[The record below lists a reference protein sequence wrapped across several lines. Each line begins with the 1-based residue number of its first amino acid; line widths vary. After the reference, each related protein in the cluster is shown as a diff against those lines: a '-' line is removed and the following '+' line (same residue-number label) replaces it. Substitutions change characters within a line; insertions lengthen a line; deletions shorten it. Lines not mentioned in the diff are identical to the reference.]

1 MKTTINI
8 NGLDVEF
15 SDQKPTRAGAYWY
28 SVHHEMTP
36 SLMHVHKS
44 ELGELYVPGEG
55 RLAHWCEVGLWSAPL
70 VPAVEV
76 GSAFTEGHM
85 AGVVTAIKGGT
96 CLGDWSESRASKIVE
111 GTL

>member
-1 MKTTINI
+1 MKTTIPI
-8 NGLDVEF
+8 HGIPVEF
-15 SDQKPTRAGAYWY
+15 SDERPTKPGAYWHTMDNGQEPY
-28 SVHHEMTP
+28 IVTVTEKYGNYAIEQLHIY
-36 SLMHVHKS
+36 K
-44 ELGELYVPGEG
+44 
-55 RLAHWCEVGLWSAPL
+55 GLWSTSPL